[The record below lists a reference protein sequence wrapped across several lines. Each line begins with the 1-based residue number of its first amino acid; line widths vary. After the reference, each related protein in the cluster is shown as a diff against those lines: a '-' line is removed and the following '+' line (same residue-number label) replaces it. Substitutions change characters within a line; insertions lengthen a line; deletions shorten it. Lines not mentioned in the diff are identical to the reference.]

1 MRGLLDLRPHTSNR
15 PTTISH
21 APPAPPLQ
29 PRSLVITP
37 PQVWDRNFQLA
48 FWSASIYLPIL
59 IYDNPTNPFVGWSG
73 VAVACSAVGALGGT
87 HPPQPWGRT
96 PCGVRLQ
103 PHLPRLQPHVL
114 QACWWR

>member
-1 MRGLLDLRPHTSNR
+1 MAAAAGD
-15 PTTISH
+15 
-21 APPAPPLQ
+21 
-29 PRSLVITP
+29 VILSGFASIYFERVLKSVEETYS
-37 PQVWDRNFQLA
+37 VWDRNFQLA